1 MLSIKMYISRRNYAQ
16 LFFLS
21 KNKNDFQ
28 TLNDKKAYYHE
39 KAVPFNLLMNKRLSR
54 DN

>member
-1 MLSIKMYISRRNYAQ
+1 MSNFFFKYIK
-16 LFFLS
+16 
-21 KNKNDFQ
+21 KKDFQ
-28 TLNDKKAYYHE
+28 TLNDKKAHYHE